1 MQNLPRL
8 QPRPAPRRAPSIKQ
22 GGLVG
27 VHAGSNHGLITRA
40 ARVEHRLSLPPLARA
55 LGSRGCYRSRH
66 SRGILTLDWTSF
78 AGRQWRGCLFLRSG
92 CSAVYFGA
100 GGMQVTDLGKG
111 SSCTRSIIAGR
122 QGQLVL
128 LDFFLAC
135 APPVEDKKGAA
146 APSGFADHSPTH
158 CTLQTL
164 LIEVE
169 IED

>member
-1 MQNLPRL
+1 MNAKPTT
-8 QPRPAPRRAPSIKQ
+8 PSTSSRPTPCSIKQ

-27 VHAGSNHGLITRA
+27 VHAGSNDGLITRA
-40 ARVEHRLSLPPLARA
+40 ARLEQTPPPSVSVSPAARSELAESPVAPLAGEFWA
-55 LGSRGCYRSRH
+55 
-66 SRGILTLDWTSF
+66 WTSF
-78 AGRQWRGCLFLRSG
+78 AGRQWRARLFLRG
-92 CSAVYFGA
+92 MLEPGVDAARYIFG
-100 GGMQVTDLGKG
+100 GVQVTDLGKG

-158 CTLQTL
+158 CTL
-164 LIEVE
+164 VY
-169 IED
+169 